1 MGPSALVLP
10 CPCSRSV
17 PHSMKP
23 LAAGFGA
30 GAPLPH
36 PTTALGSQ
44 TQGDHS
50 QASTSRTGPNPPGAH
65 SRIRAPEPSLVSPTP
80 LIPPQNPLRTQG
92 VLRLPRRP
100 QLPVCLWLPQLR
112 RLHRHPPPHLRMGET
127 GRNVSPP
134 GAYSTPYPHSC
145 LPRAGGVVLGQP
157 PADLTHRQR
166 GKLGFAAGGPGS
178 HHRQQEH

>member
-50 QASTSRTGPNPPGAH
+50 QAS
-65 SRIRAPEPSLVSPTP
+65 LVSPTP

-92 VLRLPRRP
+92 VLCLPRRP

-134 GAYSTPYPHSC
+134 SAYSTPYPHSC

-166 GKLGFAAGGPGS
+166 GKLGFAAGGQAHTTGNRSIKKMHTFPE
-178 HHRQQEH
+178 HRDHSA